1 VTGQD
6 EAVLPL
12 VIWALAAILLVAG
25 GLLLKAGRDLDT
37 ARSDDEAEVGAVAA
51 LVDQRLQRTRE
62 AVDVLIQPDV
72 HPDEVRPTES
82 AMHNRAQT
90 YLVLGG
96 GLVGIAVLMTLG
108 VLLLV
113 SG

>member
-1 VTGQD
+1 MIW
-6 EAVLPL
+6 VL
-12 VIWALAAILLVAG
+12 AGILLVAG
-25 GLLLKAGRDLDT
+25 GLLLKAGRDLD
-37 ARSDDEAEVGAVAA
+37 VAKSGDRPEPGPVA
-51 LVDQRLQRTRE
+51 TLVDDRLQRTRQ

-90 YLVLGG
+90 YLVVGG

-113 SG
+113 GA

>member
-1 VTGQD
+1 M
-6 EAVLPL
+6 LPL
-12 VIWALAAILLVAG
+12 LIWVLAAFFLVAG
-25 GLLLKAGRDLDT
+25 GLLLKAGRDIDV
-37 ARSDDEAEVGAVAA
+37 ARSPEGREAGAVAT
-51 LVDQRLQRTRE
+51 LVDEQLQRTRQ

-108 VLLLV
+108 TLLLV

>member
-1 VTGQD
+1 M
-6 EAVLPL
+6 
-12 VIWALAAILLVAG
+12 IWILASVFLVAG
-25 GLLLKAGRDLDT
+25 GLLLKAGRDVDV
-37 ARSDDEAEVGAVAA
+37 AESGDESRLGRVST
-51 LVDQRLQRTRE
+51 LVDDRLQRTRQ

-82 AMHNRAQT
+82 AMRNRAQT
-90 YLVLGG
+90 YVVLGG

-113 SG
+113 GG

>member
-1 VTGQD
+1 
-6 EAVLPL
+6 VLAI
-12 VIWALAAILLVAG
+12 VIWVLAAFLLVAG
-25 GLLLKAGRDLDT
+25 GLLLKAGRDLDA
-37 ARSDDEAEVGAVAA
+37 ARSDHRAEVGTVAT
-51 LVDQRLQRTRE
+51 LVDERLQRTRE

-72 HPDEVRPTES
+72 HPDEVRPTDS

-108 VLLLV
+108 VLLFV